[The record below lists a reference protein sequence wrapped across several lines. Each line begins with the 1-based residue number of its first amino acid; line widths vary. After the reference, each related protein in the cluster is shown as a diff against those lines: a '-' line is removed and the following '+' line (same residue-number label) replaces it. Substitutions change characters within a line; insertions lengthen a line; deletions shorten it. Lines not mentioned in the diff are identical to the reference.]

1 MQQWH
6 DRVSMNLRH
15 LRAFATIAD
24 AGSFGRAADRLFLS
38 QPALSRQIQ
47 ALEAEIGM
55 PLFDRAGRHVRGPPK
70 ARTSCDMDGACLP
83 ILMRWRSGR
92 GRSERRAG
100 ILRVGATPQV
110 IENLLA
116 GFLLRY
122 RQCCP
127 NVEVHLVEDGG
138 ARLPAALS
146 RATCTSP

>member
-6 DRVSMNLRH
+6 ESVGMNLRH

-55 PLFDRAGRHVRGPPK
+55 PLSTGLVGTSGLPPK

-92 GRSERRAG
+92 GRSGGEAG
-100 ILRVGATPQV
+100 ILRVGATAQV
-110 IENLLA
+110 LENLLA

-127 NVEVHLVEDGG
+127 DVEVHLVEDGG
-138 ARLPAALS
+138 ARREP
-146 RATCTSP
+146 P